1 MKGGDKKV
9 RKLILFFFLFPFV
22 LPTQNSYAFSAKGQ
36 DCSKCHTIKKEEAAT
51 MLRKFDENIRVLA
64 VNKSQVKYLW
74 EVSYES
80 KGKKGVIYIDLPKK
94 HLFTGSLIDI
104 KDKNNLTQDSLSE
117 LNKVDVSQVPL
128 KDALVLGDKKA
139 KHKVIV
145 FNDPE

>member
-1 MKGGDKKV
+1 M

-22 LPTQNSYAFSAKGQ
+22 LPAQNSYAFSTKGQ

-51 MLRKFDENIRVLA
+51 MLRKFDQNIRVLA
-64 VNKSQVKYLW
+64 VNKGQVKYLW
-74 EVSYES
+74 EVSYENN
-80 KGKKGVIYIDLPKK
+80 GKKGVVYIDLPKK
-94 HLFTGSLIDI
+94 HLFTGSLFDI

-139 KHKVIV
+139 KHKIIV